1 MQVDMFGATDASATQ
16 NGAPPVVLGDG
27 LWIPPEAI
35 ALNAALK
42 SGSLSEAIAILN
54 RLKDKPLDRAL
65 LAAGFS
71 ISGRD
76 RASVLR
82 YVQGDLVA
90 AARLGMTGRE
100 LREHWARERASAE
113 NADVGGVKPKN
124 ASAETALPIRNI
136 RVGDGLRK
144 DGNNYTVT
152 GPVPGGV
159 SADGEPQQLGD
170 GVSQGR
176 TIFLKGDEVIAAKI
190 AFEQWEA
197 QKQAQ
202 SDVRVD
208 AAGLTSSESSG
219 HPQQRITMDLIDHMK
234 AGIRLVDAAG
244 EEYEAFSTR
253 FAYLQAFPV
262 GPDGRAQ
269 VFAGNSI
276 FFHLDPTTAE
286 VYPNRRHDPIFLLK
300 PLDLEISEIQDD
312 NALNNYQLLSN
323 TEPGNENARLG
334 QPGDLH
340 AGDGVADRND
350 GLDSRVG
357 GEPLADGLAGAGGSP
372 VAGADLPS
380 IAGTA
385 GQHGE
390 GRPGGSGGTETPGP
404 PRDPEDTRSVA
415 STASGGLSAGNQS
428 QFTQDPNGGAR
439 PPTGLSGAV
448 QLGMFDAELQSAFD
462 AIAARVEARN
472 AQRRE
477 HLARKREA
485 LEADTSAWDQSAF
498 APRILEVL
506 GSLRSAGSAAD
517 EMRHAILAGITH
529 DATNNRLTE
538 EGVSFRETV
547 ARRELAKIA
556 PQGARPEAQWEQ
568 VTPESLAKDEPD
580 VCKLPAE
587 IVRAAAAK
595 MNVLGQQLAQLG
607 FATQYEV
614 DGRAP
619 KDARD
624 IAQQI
629 REPFNAMLMLAPI
642 RERVGK
648 GHKNANPGKLARLED
663 YATQA
668 IGIDTRQFPGI
679 NGPTEAIPVAS
690 LEQQLVAP
698 EVVENQ
704 TVTLPSA
711 IDAALREDMTAQQKS
726 VKAAQS
732 AEKEEPSAMLARRLF
747 LQGNTQLRE
756 KSLRQMRLSVFE
768 AEDAVLAAIAIGQV
782 DPFDQFAGLFPCA
795 QRALQQH
802 LVLQSQGPHQGSAS
816 MRVVEESQ
824 QEKSER
830 AFGENY
836 NRVANT
842 DNLSSISTV
851 DLERAQSWA
860 SRETASEKRKAWDG
874 GQSNASLTSALDSEI
889 TRIDAALKERR
900 TAAQETVASRF
911 DERII
916 STSVTGIDYS
926 NAQLSAKELEGKIAQ
941 FEVMRDDALKELQ
954 TGQLSQTARG
964 NLSTKVAA
972 RQKIIDDAQVALD
985 RLRHSKSMP
994 ATAEGAL
1001 KALNADNSELAM
1013 ATMAKLHIN
1022 ALRSVGE
1029 TIGFR
1034 VQNNE
1039 TRENYIAR
1047 ISPVIGRLTK
1057 TAREE
1062 TAKDNQLYQ
1071 RLIQLA
1077 TDYDRALAH
1086 RDRAIGNGVPAGSPA
1101 FEGSYEGQ
1109 WTTIDKGLGLLTNGL
1124 QQASQE
1130 PDYERVAEMVR
1141 TKRPAIF
1148 NALASTV
1155 TQEVGSASVERK
1167 EFEHEGVKIYPVETR
1182 EGTRWAVQTET
1193 NRVSGKV
1200 LGDTLHITT
1209 AAAVEEAVRQNARV
1223 VASTQRAAEKQMQTD
1238 VIREKKDQLN
1248 TELGEFF
1255 TSANYSPLMIGRAKL
1270 SLDKSIRYE
1279 NQLMPAYAFVQAL
1292 LAKGLTPR
1300 TTEED
1305 RIQPMSS
1312 MAYFRASNEQQRAH
1326 EDRIREGG
1334 KKTVHHVGDLEVGS
1348 FEHAYANFLASKALQ
1363 VEKPKTVSPQSDT
1376 QTERYQ
1382 WMRNAQGGQ
1391 PFGNQQVIKPMTKDI
1406 FDELLAPL
1414 VIPELKTFE
1423 AYVKR
1428 FPQVTHV
1435 NLIIKAGENK
1445 PSFARPSSGPLG
1457 DLRPSPKAI
1466 AEGWVI
1472 QVESFDEERAINHGR
1487 TADSDTLAGVAE
1499 LSDSNT
1505 VNEPPT
1511 ANAAPTDDYFVS
1523 NEDRIGLGSAS
1534 EKFKNNLHAINIVRT
1549 LAKEGRHAVGEER
1562 NALARYVGWGGLK
1575 GVFDAQNP
1583 RWTRQ
1588 HAALRAVLNDAEWTA
1603 ASRSQLD
1610 AFYTQPVVAKAMYSA
1625 VQKLGFEHG
1634 RTLEPS
1640 VGVGNFFG
1648 LMPRTMRE
1656 RSNLHGVELDIMS
1669 SQIVAALYPNAHIVK
1684 ATGFEN
1690 YKMPGG
1696 YFDMV
1701 IGNPPFGSHTLFDEK
1716 SSVYSGWS
1724 IHNYFFAK
1732 SIELLRPGGIMPMV
1746 VTHNFLDKLDPHVRR
1761 WIARRAELVSGVR
1774 LPDNAFKENANTEV
1788 VTDILLFRRLDDA
1801 QILGKQDT
1809 PDWLDTTDTLV
1820 ENPETGESHT
1830 VAINN
1835 YFLKNPQNVL
1845 GTNVA
1850 SGSMYRGNEYSV
1862 TSNGDLETQLAAWV
1876 QGLPTGLY
1884 TPLERSPEELSV
1896 AAVTVPDSVKVGSFF
1911 VQGNEVWQRISDEA
1925 GQQRATKWTAP
1936 SVRTG
1941 ERMQGMI
1948 GLRERLRAQ
1957 MRMERT
1963 HSVVDTQQIEEGRS
1977 GLNRAY
1983 DAFKRKFG
1991 FVNDS
1996 TNRRIFWDDTESALV
2011 QALEFDYEKPV
2022 TAAKALEH
2030 GIEERPSKAKKADIF
2045 SRRVLFPPGEIQIV
2059 ESAKDALLH
2068 SLNYTGGIDLSF
2080 MQRAYPKDE
2089 VEIVA
2094 ELDGLIYEDPVQG
2107 YVTADAYLSGDVKTK
2122 LREVGQ
2128 AAERDRSLSR
2138 NVEALK
2144 AVIPKDKLPSEIHA
2158 AIGAAWIPVKVF
2170 SDFAKEI
2177 SGGASHFTYVAA
2189 TAQWLDQ
2196 DLGGADREK
2205 DRNTFGTEKM
2215 SSLNILVHLMN
2226 SRAPEIKKRVLID
2239 GEERYV
2245 TDEPQTELVR
2255 AKANSIRAHWDS
2267 WLWTDGDRADQLATI
2282 YNDRFNRTVDRK
2294 YDGSHM
2300 TFPGINPDIELL
2312 AHQKNG
2318 AWRGLQSRRMLL
2330 DQVVGA
2336 GKTFEMVAM
2345 TMEMRRLGITKK
2357 PLFAVPNHLT
2367 LQWRSEFHR
2376 LYPAANILA
2385 ATPQDF
2391 EKDHRERFFSKVVTG
2406 NWDAVIIGHSSL
2418 KKIPLPIEAET
2429 KIVGEQLE
2437 EISDAIEDMKRG
2449 RGDKNVVRD
2458 MEKIKITLQAKVD
2471 KLQKKAGS
2479 KDKVVDFSDL
2489 GVDALF
2495 IDEHHEF
2502 KNLFFS
2508 TQMNR
2513 VAGLGN
2519 PAGSGKAFDL
2529 FIKFRWLEE
2538 TFGPSAPLITAT
2550 GTPIS
2555 NSLAEMFT
2563 MQRYMQYGQL
2573 KALNLHLFDAWA
2585 KQYGDVQNVYEVAPS
2600 GTGYRLSQ
2608 RFAHF
2613 KNLGSLM
2620 GQYNSFADIITQDD
2634 LKAQEGARG
2643 KVFPIPKLLGDRP
2656 TNIVAQRSEL
2666 QEAFFGIPEIVR
2678 DDDGRMVLEIDLS
2691 NPTTIEPTSDGKF
2704 HIRQDT
2710 QDDAGELVIRHLP
2723 RRFES
2728 YEDAQEALVIG
2739 AMTPQM
2745 TVDPNSIVGQF
2756 ENLRELT
2763 RCTKGKIN
2771 ALSLTSLANKAGL
2784 DYRIIDANAPDF
2796 SGSKIN
2802 EAVRRIVDIGRQWE
2816 ADKGTQ
2822 LIFCDLSVPLSAKAR
2837 MASKEKRL
2845 YVRDDE
2851 GFIVQKRGTLHS
2863 LKAYEG
2869 LPYYLVPVRNGKE
2882 KTYSIYDPVSGS
2894 LMKEGTDSKQAAHA
2908 FIEGFI
2914 TSEGGQERWLD
2925 EREKRPPMGADE
2937 IDEYK
2942 NEHSLDADGDA
2953 GDLEISLT
2961 DVEGASGVAGFS
2973 VYDDMK
2979 AKLIANGI
2987 PESQIAFIHDYDT
3000 PQAKQELFRRINA
3013 GEVRYTFGSTPKM
3026 GAGTNV
3032 QERVVAEHHIDAP
3045 WRPSDLEQREGRVIR
3060 RGNKLYERD
3069 PEGFRVFI
3077 GRYATSQT
3085 YDTRRW
3091 QILQHKAAGLEQL
3104 RKYAGANEMEDVASE
3119 AANSADMKA
3128 AASGNPLILRETQ
3141 LANEVK
3147 VLKLLERAHSDGQY
3161 AGRRRLEWCELYMSK
3176 EGPKEIARL
3185 GRMLLDR
3192 DTSHVL
3198 GRYRGKD
3205 LVDKEALMVAIDDI
3219 SAKTS
3224 VFAASFELTYRGL
3237 PFNLSKETPESN
3249 FKTFKTP
3256 DGSSYLLDQFSRTG
3270 VVTRMENWVNK
3281 IEENISD
3288 VQKWMANAKQESIEL
3303 KGRLGLPFPQAETLK
3318 TAIEEHG
3325 KVQRALIKSNALS
3338 AVKPADAKE
3347 FEKAIG
3353 IQKGRLVELGFQ
3365 EALAAFE
3372 QQDAELSALT
3382 EQPQAPGAAVP
3393 TEVETPL
3400 SSMATA
3406 VPNMEAYLKVAAN
3419 SVQELRKVD
3428 VYRVLVES
3436 NRSEHRS
3443 AIAAYIRQERPDLRS
3458 EVDDILREEEAAV
3471 APPAQSALAASHEPG
3486 MEIAQASASLCGV
3499 SGAQIKAM
3507 QGGKLN
3513 GAEQFPGLSPS
3524 KELIAA
3530 RQSAVKAER
3539 DEEQARVAAEVARD
3553 PRIGLLKDAGVIA
3566 DHLLQAAKEAQAGD
3580 DSLIKDL
3587 ARIQGIALDAAP
3599 LLASVAPTQASALDQ
3614 VKTRMVDS
3622 LSVDFPEGW
3631 IVMNA
3636 PRPLLGTKTVKGE
3649 FECGRFYA
3657 AIDPTDPMADAYL
3670 SENVKLD
3677 ARLLVAVSRE
3687 TQMEVA
3693 LHGHCYRDQYLLHEP
3708 DERYHML
3715 NSTLAKFR
3723 DMPYGELKTAICS
3736 AKGVVQEGMFSGP
3749 VVEVAHGVLT
3759 QRIDRAGTT
3768 VCHDASK
3775 LTQSPTVGALVD
3787 IHYHEGRGRV
3797 SSGMKQSAG
3806 LGR

>member
-1 MQVDMFGATDASATQ
+1 MQLDMFGATNETTTQDA
-16 NGAPPVVLGDG
+16 APPTLSSDG
-27 LWIPPEAI
+27 LWLPPESL
-35 ALNAALK
+35 ALNAALI
-42 SGSLSEAIAILN
+42 SGSLPDAIAILN
-54 RLKDKPLDRAL
+54 RLKDSALSKAL
-65 LAAGFS
+65 LGSGFQL
-71 ISGRD
+71 ISGN
-76 RASVLR
+76 RAAVIKHI
-82 YVQGDLVA
+82 QGDIVA
-90 AARLGMTGRE
+90 AARLKLTGRQLFE
-100 LREHWARERASAE
+100 YRAKTGAEASQDQQANQARA
-113 NADVGGVKPKN
+113 
-124 ASAETALPIRNI
+124 ALPIRDI
-136 RVGDGLRK
+136 RIGDLLRQ
-144 DGNNYTVT
+144 DGGNYTVT
-152 GPVPGGV
+152 GAIKGGV
-159 SADGEPQQLGD
+159 SAEGEVANLGD
-170 GVSQGR
+170 GVTTYRTVLLQG
-176 TIFLKGDEVIAAKI
+176 DDVIRAKL
-190 AFEQWEA
+190 AYEEWEQ
-197 QKQAQ
+197 QAQ
-202 SDVRVD
+202 AERTGSGTSTVAENGTQTLQPEEPAQRVTLD
-208 AAGLTSSESSG
+208 MVGQMKPGMRVVDTS
-219 HPQQRITMDLIDHMK
+219 
-234 AGIRLVDAAG
+234 G

-253 FAYLQAFPV
+253 FAYLQVFPV
-262 GPDGRAQ
+262 GADGKAQ

-276 FFHLDPTTAE
+276 FFHLDPATADAH
-286 VYPNRRHDPIFLLK
+286 PSRRHDPLYLLQPLELAK
-300 PLDLEISEIQDD
+300 PELLQD
-312 NALNNYQLLSN
+312 NTLNNSQLPIDS
-323 TEPGNENARLG
+323 EQGKENASVDQSRSLR
-334 QPGDLH
+334 PGS
-340 AGDGVADRND
+340 GTGDRNHGVD
-350 GLDSRVG
+350 LG
-357 GEPLADGLAGAGGSP
+357 GGSEPVAVGLAGSGGPSTQGGNLSDSAGSASQSGEGRAGGSSGTAAP
-372 VAGADLPS
+372 GAARDSETARDPGSTADHGLTAGTQQRAASVAG
-380 IAGTA
+380 
-385 GQHGE
+385 
-390 GRPGGSGGTETPGP
+390 
-404 PRDPEDTRSVA
+404 RDTQEPVRGLA
-415 STASGGLSAGNQS
+415 S
-428 QFTQDPNGGAR
+428 
-439 PPTGLSGAV
+439 
-448 QLGMFDAELQSAFD
+448 QLGMFDAELIAEHA
-462 AIAARVEARN
+462 AIAAREEGRN
-472 AQRRE
+472 QARRE
-477 HLARKREA
+477 RLMRVREQ
-485 LEADTSAWDQSAF
+485 LEADTSAWDQTEF
-498 APRILEVL
+498 APRILSLL
-506 GSLRSAGSAAD
+506 GALRSAGSAAD
-517 EMRHAILAGITH
+517 EMRQVIQAGITQ
-529 DATNNRLTE
+529 DSKNNRLTE
-538 EGVSFRETV
+538 EGVAFRETV
-547 ARRELAKIA
+547 ARRELAKLA
-556 PQGARPEAQWEQ
+556 KQGTQLRATWDP
-568 VTPESLAKDEPD
+568 VTPQSLAQDEPD
-580 VCKLPAE
+580 VAKLPST
-587 IVRAAAAK
+587 IVEAAASK
-595 MNVLGQQLAQLG
+595 MNELGEQLASLG
-607 FATQYEV
+607 FASQYEV
-614 DGRAP
+614 EPGAP
-619 KDARD
+619 AEARD
-624 IAQQI
+624 IANQM
-629 REPFNAMLMLAPI
+629 RETYNAMLMLAPI
-642 RERVGK
+642 RERVAK
-648 GHKNANPGKLARLED
+648 GHKNAKPEKLERIED
-663 YATQA
+663 FATQA
-668 IGIDTRQFPGI
+668 IGIDTRQYPGI
-679 NGPTEAIPVAS
+679 NGASKAEPITSLDQPAINLQENDKKTEPV
-690 LEQQLVAP
+690 V
-698 EVVENQ
+698 
-704 TVTLPSA
+704 LPSA
-711 IDAALREDMTAQQKS
+711 IATALRADMEAQKRLVKS
-726 VKAAQS
+726 AQA
-732 AEKEEPSAMLARRLF
+732 AEKKEPSAMLSRRVF
-747 LQGNTQLRE
+747 LQGNTSLRE
-756 KSLRQMRLSVFE
+756 QSLRRMRLSVFD
-768 AEDAVLAAIAIGQV
+768 AEDAVLAAIATAGEE
-782 DPFDQFAGLFPCA
+782 PFAQYAGLFPRA
-795 QRALQQH
+795 QRALQRH
-802 LVLQSQGPHQGSAS
+802 LEQLTQGPHQSLAS
-816 MRVVEESQ
+816 TKAVEESQ

-830 AFGENY
+830 EFGENY

-842 DNLSSISTV
+842 DNLASISTL
-851 DLERAQSWA
+851 DLERAESWA
-860 SRETASEKRKAWDG
+860 SRESAREKRKGWDG
-874 GQSNASLTSALDSEI
+874 GQSNEHLTRALDSEI
-889 TRIDAALKERR
+889 TRIAAALKERR
-900 TAAQETVASRF
+900 VASQETVAPRF
-911 DERII
+911 DDQVI
-916 STSVTGIDYS
+916 TASVTGKDYA
-926 NAQLSAKELEGKIAQ
+926 NERLSAKELEGKIAQ
-941 FEVMRDDALKELQ
+941 FEVMRDEALKELQ
-954 TGQLSQTARG
+954 TGTLSPTSRS
-964 NLSTKVAA
+964 NLNDKVAA
-972 RQKIIDDAQVALD
+972 RQKIIDDAQAALD
-985 RLRHSKSMP
+985 SRRHTKAQP
-994 ATAEGAL
+994 ATVRGAL
-1001 KALNADNSELAM
+1001 DAFDADNSEEAM
-1013 ATMAKLHIN
+1013 AIMAKLN
-1022 ALRSVGE
+1022 TAMLRSVGE
-1029 TIGFR
+1029 SIGFR
-1034 VQNNE
+1034 LQNHE
-1039 TRENYIAR
+1039 TGEAYMRRLA
-1047 ISPVIGRLTK
+1047 PVASQLTK
-1057 TAREE
+1057 TARAQ
-1062 TAKDNQLYQ
+1062 TARDNKMYE
-1071 RLIQLA
+1071 RLMQLA
-1077 TDYDRALAH
+1077 TDYDRVVSS
-1086 RDRAIGNGVPAGSPA
+1086 RDRATANGAAGDIPAHEA
-1101 FEGSYEGQ
+1101 NYL
-1109 WTTIDKGLGLLTNGL
+1109 KVLTDAL
-1124 QQASQE
+1124 QQATSE
-1130 PDYERVAEMVR
+1130 ESYARVVGFAQS
-1141 TKRPAIF
+1141 KRPAIF
-1148 NALASTV
+1148 ATLASTV
-1155 TQEVGSASVERK
+1155 DAPGAELPDERK
-1167 EFEHEGVKIYPVETR
+1167 AFEHEGIKIYPVDTK
-1182 EGTRWAVQTET
+1182 EGPRWAVQTEA
-1193 NRVSGKV
+1193 NRTSGKV
-1200 LGDTLHITT
+1200 LGDTLHATNEQAI
-1209 AAAVEEAVRQNARV
+1209 AEATRQSARV
-1223 VASTQRAAEKQMQTD
+1223 LSQVQRITEQQSKVEATKA
-1238 VIREKKDQLN
+1238 KKEHLN
-1248 TELGEFF
+1248 QVLGEFVDR
-1255 TSANYSPLMIGRAKL
+1255 ADYSPMMKERARL
-1270 SLDKSIRYE
+1270 ALDKPVRYE
-1279 NQLMPAYAFVQAL
+1279 NNVMPAYAFVQAL
-1292 LAKGLTPR
+1292 LAKGLQPR
-1300 TTEED
+1300 TTQED
-1305 RIQPMSS
+1305 RIQPMSRL
-1312 MAYFRASNEQQRAH
+1312 AFFRANNEQQRAH
-1326 EDRIREGG
+1326 EERIRQGG
-1334 KKTVHHVGDLEVGS
+1334 KKTVHHIGNFEVGS
-1348 FEHAYANFLASKALQ
+1348 FEHAYASFLASKVAEVGPPQTPTPEADLQ
-1363 VEKPKTVSPQSDT
+1363 I
-1376 QTERYQ
+1376 ERYQ
-1382 WMRNAQGGQ
+1382 WMRNAEGGQ
-1391 PFGNQQVIKPMTKDI
+1391 SFGNQQVIQPMTKDI
-1406 FDELLAPL
+1406 FDEYVAPL
-1414 VIPELKTFE
+1414 VIAEVRTFE

-1428 FPQVTHV
+1428 YPQVTHV
-1435 NLIIKAGENK
+1435 NLLTKAGEDK
-1445 PSFARPSSGPLG
+1445 PSLGRPSSGPLE
-1457 DLRPSPKAI
+1457 DLRPSPAAFAK
-1466 AEGWVI
+1466 GWVM
-1472 QVESFDEERAINHGR
+1472 QVESFDEERAIAHGK
-1487 TADSDTLAGVAE
+1487 TADSAVLASVVAPPVAAAE
-1499 LSDSNT
+1499 GDAPSTNAAVADEFFLSD
-1505 VNEPPT
+1505 
-1511 ANAAPTDDYFVS
+1511 
-1523 NEDRIGLGSAS
+1523 EDRIGLGSAG
-1534 EKFKNNLHAINIVRT
+1534 EKFKDNLRAINILRT
-1549 LAKEGRHAVGEER
+1549 LTKEGRHAVGEER

-1588 HAALRAVLNDAEWTA
+1588 HTALRAVLNDAEWAA

-1610 AFYTQPVVAKAMYSA
+1610 AFFTQPVVVKAMYSA
-1625 VQKLGFEHG
+1625 AQQLGFPHG
-1634 RTLEPS
+1634 RTLDPS
-1640 VGVGNFFG
+1640 IGVGNFLG
-1648 LMPRTMRE
+1648 LMPPAMRE
-1656 RSNLHGVELDIMS
+1656 RSNLHGVELDILS
-1669 SQIVAALYPNAHIVK
+1669 SQIVAALYPKAHIAK

-1716 SSVYSGWS
+1716 GSVYSGWS

-1788 VTDILLFRRLDDA
+1788 VTDILLFRRLDDT
-1801 QILGKQDT
+1801 QILGKQET
-1809 PDWLDTTDTLV
+1809 PDWLETTDTLV

-1896 AAVTVPDSVKVGSFF
+1896 AAVAVPESVKEGSFF

-1936 SVRTG
+1936 NMRAG

-1948 GLRERLRAQ
+1948 ELRERLRAQ

-1963 HSVVDTQQIEEGRS
+1963 HSVMDTQQIEEGRA

-1983 DAFKRKFG
+1983 DTFQRKFG

-1996 TNRRIFWDDTESALV
+1996 TNRRIFLDDTESALV
-2011 QALEFDYEKPV
+2011 EALEFDYEKPV

-2068 SLNYTGGIDLSF
+2068 SLNYTGGIDLPF
-2080 MQRAYPKDE
+2080 MQQAYPKGE
-2089 VEIVA
+2089 AEIVA

-2122 LREVGQ
+2122 LREVSK
-2128 AAERDRSLSR
+2128 AAERDPSLMR

-2177 SGGASHFTYVAA
+2177 SGGVSHFTYVAA

-2205 DRNTFGTEKM
+2205 SRNEFGTEKM

-2245 TDEPQTELVR
+2245 TDEPQTVLVR
-2255 AKANSIRAHWDS
+2255 AKASSIRAHWDS

-2300 TFPGINPDIELL
+2300 TFPGINSDIELL

-2429 KIVGEQLE
+2429 KIIREQLE
-2437 EISDAIEDMKRG
+2437 EISDAIEDLKRG

-2538 TFGPSAPLITAT
+2538 TFGSSAPLITAT

-2563 MQRYMQYGQL
+2563 MQRYMQYDEL
-2573 KALNLHLFDAWA
+2573 KSQNLHLFDAWA

-2620 GQYNSFADIITQDD
+2620 GQYNSFSDIITLDD
-2634 LKAQEGARG
+2634 LKAQEAARG

-2656 TNIVAQRSEL
+2656 TNIVAKRSEL

-2678 DDDGRMVLEIDLS
+2678 DDEGRMVFEIDLS

-2710 QDDAGELVIRHLP
+2710 QDDEGELVIRHLP

-2728 YEDAQEALVIG
+2728 LEDAQEALVIG
-2739 AMTPQM
+2739 AMTPKM
-2745 TVDPNSIVGQF
+2745 TVDPKSIVGQF

-2763 RCTKGKIN
+2763 RSTKGKIN

-2796 SGSKIN
+2796 PGSKIN

-2863 LKAYEG
+2863 LKDYEG
-2869 LPYYLVPVRNGKE
+2869 LPYYLVPVGKGKE
-2882 KTYSIYDPVSGS
+2882 KTFSIYDPISGA
-2894 LMKEGTDSKQAAHA
+2894 LMKEGCDTKQDAHA
-2908 FIEGFI
+2908 FVSGII

-2942 NEHSLDADGDA
+2942 NEHALDADGDA
-2953 GDLEISLT
+2953 ADLEISLT
-2961 DVEGASGVAGFS
+2961 DVEGASGVGGFS

-2979 AKLIANGI
+2979 AKLIAHGI
-2987 PESQIAFIHDYDT
+2987 PEGQIAFIHDYDT

-3161 AGRRRLEWCELYMSK
+3161 SGRRRLEWCQSYTSK
-3176 EGPKEIARL
+3176 DGPKEIARWRL
-3185 GRMLLDR
+3185 MQLDR
-3192 DTSHVL
+3192 DASNVL

-3205 LVDKEALMVAIDDI
+3205 LVDKDALMVAIDDI

-3237 PFNLSKETPESN
+3237 PFNLSKETIESN

-3256 DGSSYLLDQFSRTG
+3256 DGSSCLLDQFSRTG

-3281 IEENISD
+3281 IDEHISD

-3318 TAIEEHG
+3318 TTIEEHG

-3347 FEKAIG
+3347 FEQAIG
-3353 IQKGRLVELGFQ
+3353 MQKGRLVELGFQ
-3365 EALAAFE
+3365 DALAAFE
-3372 QQDAELSALT
+3372 QQDAELNALT
-3382 EQPQAPGAAVP
+3382 EQPQAPGAEVP
-3393 TEVETPL
+3393 TEVEMPVASL
-3400 SSMATA
+3400 ATA
-3406 VPNMEAYLKVAAN
+3406 VPNMEACMKVAAN

-3443 AIAAYIRQERPDLRS
+3443 AIAAYIRQERPDLQS
-3458 EVDDILREEEAAV
+3458 EVDEILREEEAAV
-3471 APPAQSALAASHEPG
+3471 APPAQSALAASREPS
-3486 MEIAQASASLCGV
+3486 MEIAQASASLCGL
-3499 SGAQIKAM
+3499 SGAQIQAM

-3513 GAEQFPGLSPS
+3513 GADQFPGLTFS
-3524 KELIAA
+3524 KEQITAL
-3530 RQSAVKAER
+3530 QSAVKAER
-3539 DEEQARVAAEVARD
+3539 DQEQARVAAEVARD
-3553 PRIGLLKDAGVIA
+3553 PRIGLLKDAGVNGA
-3566 DHLLQAAKEAQAGD
+3566 HLLQAAKEAQAGD

-3587 ARIQGIALDAAP
+3587 ARIQGIALDASTS
-3599 LLASVAPTQASALDQ
+3599 LASVAPTQTSALDL

-3622 LSVDFPEGW
+3622 LSVEFPDGW

-3636 PRPLLGTKTVKGE
+3636 PRPLLGTKTVEGE

-3670 SENVKLD
+3670 FENVKLD

-3693 LHGHCYRDQYLLHEP
+3693 LHGHFYRDKYLEREP
-3708 DERYHML
+3708 DDRYRLL

-3723 DMPYGELKTAICS
+3723 DMPYGELKTAICN
-3736 AKGVVQEGMFSGP
+3736 AKGVVQEGVFSGP

-3759 QRIDRAGTT
+3759 QRINRSGTT

-3775 LTQSPTVGALVD
+3775 LTEAATVGSHID
-3787 IHYHEGRGRV
+3787 IHYHQGRGRV
-3797 SSGMKQSAG
+3797 SSAPQLSAG